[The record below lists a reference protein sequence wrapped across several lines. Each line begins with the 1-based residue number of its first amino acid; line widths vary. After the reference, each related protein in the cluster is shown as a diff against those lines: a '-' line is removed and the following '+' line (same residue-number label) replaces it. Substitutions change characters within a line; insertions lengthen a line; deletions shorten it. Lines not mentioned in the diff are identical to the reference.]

1 MVISTLSLNEPTLSQ
16 IKKQTIIEDLNFI
29 FATIDFLSLNER
41 LDFTNNIIR
50 NVIEIVK
57 NHKKREK
64 SSKILETNSNKKIIS
79 SEINFSKRVSFF
91 QFAMDGINNFNNT
104 IHEFNNDMK
113 NLNDILSHI
122 LMETKNSTNLQNNN
136 EINENEKS
144 TSIIE
149 EKLFSEYKCL
159 YSKYLHYTESIEII
173 YNRLYNLNGLVLN
186 SIKLKKINDNVS
198 IDEYIILEREY
209 FYVIERLKTK
219 ILKTF
224 KLPKIISN
232 NRELKLEINK
242 LKNEIQEIDDF
253 NKNTEFI
260 NFSTKIDNY
269 YIKLDENVKITH
281 QNMYVNFL
289 NVMELPNFEKIRRY
303 SNNLLNDNRADDMQK
318 YLSENGKMQKA
329 LIYDS
334 LEQFIERFNGKNITI
349 LDWGCNQ
356 GIASMLVIDYIK
368 EKQLNINVDIVVLI
382 DDEEKAL
389 SRAMIHL
396 KTLKK
401 DNLDLI
407 IINPKNDKSIKQLN
421 KIKNQI
427 TLNLFVNDKMPID
440 FSTINHEIFFKAYF
454 ICLSNNNQKFILDS
468 FRKISLNLT
477 IENIIER
484 SDIIGKYNRFE
495 KIFQCH
501 EIPF

>member
-1 MVISTLSLNEPTLSQ
+1 MVINIPALNNTTLTH
-16 IKKQTIIEDLNFI
+16 IKKQTIREDINFI
-29 FATIDFLSLNER
+29 FATIEFLSLNQK
-41 LDFTNNIIR
+41 LDSANAVVKSVIKIIKEYKEINNVPKFLNI
-50 NVIEIVK
+50 
-57 NHKKREK
+57 K
-64 SSKILETNSNKKIIS
+64 STTKTIS
-79 SEINFSKRVSFF
+79 SEINISKKVSFF
-91 QFAMDGINNFNNT
+91 QFAMDGINNFNNSV
-104 IHEFNNDMK
+104 HEFNNDMNNFNK
-113 NLNDILSHI
+113 ILSHI

-149 EKLFSEYKCL
+149 ERLFSEYKYL
-159 YSKYLHYTESIEII
+159 YSKYLNYSESIEII
-173 YNRLYNLNGLVLN
+173 YNHLYSLNELVLN
-186 SIKLKKINDNVS
+186 SIKIKKINDNVS

-209 FYVIERLKTK
+209 FYAIERLRTK

-224 KLPKIISN
+224 KLPEIISKN
-232 NRELKLEINK
+232 SELELELNK

-253 NKNTEFI
+253 NKNTESI

-269 YIKLDENVKITH
+269 YIKLDENIKITH

-303 SNNLLNDNRADDMQK
+303 SNNLLNDNQADDMQK
-318 YLSENGKMQKA
+318 YLSGNGKMQKA

-349 LDWGCNQ
+349 IDWGCNQ

-368 EKQLNINVDIVVLI
+368 EKQLNINVNIVVLI

-440 FSTINHEIFFKAYF
+440 FSSINHEIFFKAYF
-454 ICLSNNNQKFILDS
+454 MCLSNNNQKFVLDI

-484 SDIIGKYNRFE
+484 SDRIGKYKRFE

>member
-1 MVISTLSLNEPTLSQ
+1 MVINIPANTTLIH
-16 IKKQTIIEDLNFI
+16 IKEQTIREDINFI
-29 FATIDFLSLNER
+29 FATIEFLSLNQK
-41 LDFTNNIIR
+41 LDSANA
-50 NVIEIVK
+50 IVK
-57 NHKKREK
+57 SVIKIIKEYKEINNVPKFLNINSTKK
-64 SSKILETNSNKKIIS
+64 TIS
-79 SEINFSKRVSFF
+79 SEINLSKEVSYF
-91 QFAMDGINNFNNT
+91 QFTMDGINNFNNS
-104 IHEFNNDMK
+104 IHELNNDMNNFNK
-113 NLNDILSHI
+113 ILSHI
-122 LMETKNSTNLQNNN
+122 LIETKNSSDLQKND
-136 EINENEKS
+136 ENEKS
-144 TSIIE
+144 ISIFE
-149 EKLFSEYKCL
+149 ERLFSEYKYL
-159 YSKYLHYTESIEII
+159 YSKYLNYTESIEII

-186 SIKLKKINDNVS
+186 SIKLKKINDNVL

-224 KLPKIISN
+224 KLPNIISN

-253 NKNTEFI
+253 NKNTESI

-269 YIKLDENVKITH
+269 YIKLDENMKIAH

-349 LDWGCNQ
+349 IDWGCNQ

-407 IINPKNDKSIKQLN
+407 IINSKNDKSIKQLN

-440 FSTINHEIFFKAYF
+440 FSSINHEIFFKAYVM
-454 ICLSNNNQKFILDS
+454 CLSNNNQKFVLDI

-484 SDIIGKYNRFE
+484 SDRIGKYKRFE

>member
-1 MVISTLSLNEPTLSQ
+1 MVINIPANATLIH
-16 IKKQTIIEDLNFI
+16 IKEQTIREDINFI
-29 FATIDFLSLNER
+29 FATIEFLSLNQR
-41 LDFTNNIIR
+41 LDSANA
-50 NVIEIVK
+50 IVK
-57 NHKKREK
+57 SVIKIIKEYKEINNVPKFLNIK
-64 SSKILETNSNKKIIS
+64 STTKTIS
-79 SEINFSKRVSFF
+79 SEINISKKVSFF
-91 QFAMDGINNFNNT
+91 QFAMDGINNFNNS
-104 IHEFNNDMK
+104 IHEFNNDMNNFNK
-113 NLNDILSHI
+113 ILSHI
-122 LMETKNSTNLQNNN
+122 LMETKNSSDLQKND
-136 EINENEKS
+136 ENEKNI
-144 TSIIE
+144 SIIE

-269 YIKLDENVKITH
+269 YIKLDENIKIAH